1 MRHNLFIVIWAF
13 LTIFACKSA
22 KKSQTGK
29 ISQGIAGYITEL
41 KGNQM
46 PMKGAPE
53 NKPRPVSVTLLV
65 YEPTNLSQVQRVET
79 SALYTSINTRKVAS
93 VLSDST
99 GAFSVA
105 LPPGTY
111 SLFVQQGKFFF
122 ANSFD
127 SQNNIQLVTVEANK
141 VTPFNITIN
150 SGATY

>member
-1 MRHNLFIVIWAF
+1 MRHNLFIVLWTI
-13 LTIFACKSA
+13 LTVFGCKTA
-22 KKSQTGK
+22 HKSKTGQ
-29 ISQGIAGYITEL
+29 ITQGISGIITEL

-65 YEPTNLSQVQRVET
+65 YEPTNLSQVQRIET

>member
-1 MRHNLFIVIWAF
+1 MRHNLFIVIWAI

-22 KKSQTGK
+22 KQSKSGQIT
-29 ISQGIAGYITEL
+29 QGISGIITEL

-46 PMKGAPE
+46 PMKGAPA
-53 NKPRPVSVTLLV
+53 NTPRPISVTVLV

-79 SALYTSINTRKVAS
+79 SALYTTINTRKVAS

-99 GAFSVA
+99 GAFKVA

>member
-1 MRHNLFIVIWAF
+1 MRHNLFIVILVI
-13 LTIFACKSA
+13 LTFFACKA
-22 KKSQTGK
+22 GKKAQTSP
-29 ISQGIAGYITEL
+29 ITQGISGTITEL
-41 KGNQM
+41 IGNQM

-65 YEPTNLSQVQRVET
+65 FEPTNLSQVQRVET

-111 SLFVQQGKFFF
+111 SLFVQQGKLFF

-150 SGATY
+150 SRAIY